1 MLLPNLHNRPD
12 YGASFN
18 AVLWAQETLWPNGR
32 FVFGMRSRAR
42 YRIHADARLVIARAR
57 MFPLDDELLSKSAMC
72 RVSAR
77 AFFAGPHASPSAGGR
92 PTDSAAGQSRA
103 RARANH
109 PPGRSRLPSGR
120 KHRNRAQP
128 GRGIGELP
136 PRSGALHQRKKVLG
150 GERRS
155 RRPECKTCREAA
167 TCRNPIVGGVRFPS
181 IAVSAGDAN
190 WGVTA

>member
-77 AFFAGPHASPSAGGR
+77 AFFAGPLMLLPALAAAQPTPLPGSHERELAQIIRQAGQDCRAVESIEIAPSPDAGLESFRPEVALCTNGRKFLVVKGGR
-92 PTDSAAGQSRA
+92 GGPNA
-103 RARANH
+103 RPVVRPLPAET
-109 PPGRSRLPSGR
+109 RL
-120 KHRNRAQP
+120 
-128 GRGIGELP
+128 
-136 PRSGALHQRKKVLG
+136 
-150 GERRS
+150 
-155 RRPECKTCREAA
+155 
-167 TCRNPIVGGVRFPS
+167 
-181 IAVSAGDAN
+181 
-190 WGVTA
+190 